1 MRPGLCRESALC
13 QGGAG
18 RPSST
23 QGATPRSLSRW
34 ARGGGW
40 AALVEGSVRFRSSAQ
55 ALRLHEW
62 RVQAEGLGAWHA
74 VIFGLRCLKF
84 PTLHSSSLVSL
95 SALRRRGC
103 QQAGPLSGVSPVFCK
118 SSLVF
123 PGFGFVSTS
132 PLQLTENGF
141 SLTCLPSFLSLAK

>member
-1 MRPGLCRESALC
+1 MQRKRSMPG
-13 QGGAG
+13 
-18 RPSST
+18 
-23 QGATPRSLSRW
+23 
-34 ARGGGW
+34 RGGEAKLDAGGDAQVSIPVGSRGCW

-95 SALRRRGC
+95 SALRGRGC

-118 SSLVF
+118 SSWVSPGLICFYLV
-123 PGFGFVSTS
+123 PAAHR
-132 PLQLTENGF
+132 EYGF